1 MIRTPYLDAIQD
13 PNTSKEQL
21 QKEKEYKDYVD
32 THIINVKTAWSIMKS
47 NTRFLKYIEIEDNC
61 TSRGLNIFIDLMDSM
76 INNHDSSKYSYEEWE
91 GYRKNYYPVDDQ
103 EKIDNAPNAEKAW
116 VHHYTTNMHH
126 WDWWAKNNCQ
136 ERMPL
141 VNIVEMCCDW
151 IAMSMKF
158 GSNAYDWFNQQTDIV
173 LGNKQRRWVID
184 ILKIY
189 YNMV

>member
-1 MIRTPYLDAIQD
+1 MRKTPYLDAMMN
-13 PNTSKEQL
+13 PMVTSKQKE
-21 QKEKEYKDYVD
+21 KEKEYKEYVD
-32 THIINVKTAWSIMKS
+32 THIANVQKAWSILKS
-47 NTRFLKYIEIEDNC
+47 NDKFIRYIEIEDNC
-61 TSRGLNIFIDLMDSM
+61 NSRSMTIFIDLMDSM

-91 GYRKNYYPVDDQ
+91 GYRKEYFPVDEQ

-116 VHHYTTNMHH
+116 IHHYTTNMHH

-141 VNIVEMCCDW
+141 VCVVEMCCDW

-158 GSNAYDWFNQQTDIV
+158 GDTAYNWFNQQTDIV
-173 LGNKQRRWVID
+173 LGNTQQRWVLE

-189 YNMV
+189 YNMI